1 MLPSDLRD
9 VVFDRIRRLSSGQQ
23 LPREQ
28 RPRGWPRRRDGF
40 PPPLFVSPRRRL
52 VAAAAVMAIVVVG
65 GGIGA
70 AITTGPG
77 DDRRVVVSDERRGPT
92 TSTSRDPALAVSPTA
107 APTAAPPTAPASGSP
122 GSSPSDTTGP
132 AITGV
137 GASPASIVAG
147 SGSGCENNQS
157 VVTVGASDPSGISS
171 VTISW
176 VVGTQSGAAPAQG
189 GGYLIGPLAY
199 QAGLIDA
206 PVVLTVTARD
216 GRGNATTITNS
227 SALRASTC
235 FF

>member
-1 MLPSDLRD
+1 ML
-9 VVFDRIRRLSSGQQ
+9 
-23 LPREQ
+23 
-28 RPRGWPRRRDGF
+28 
-40 PPPLFVSPRRRL
+40 
-52 VAAAAVMAIVVVG
+52 AAAAVIAIVVVG

-70 AITTGPG
+70 AITTGSG
-77 DDRRVVVSDERRGPT
+77 DERRVVVSDERRGPT
-92 TSTSRDPALAVSPTA
+92 TSTSSGPALAVST
-107 APTAAPPTAPASGSP
+107 TTAPPTAPASGSP

-132 AITGV
+132 TITGV

-176 VVGTQSGAAPAQG
+176 AVGAQSGGAPAQG
-189 GGYLIGPLAY
+189 GGYLVGPLAY
-199 QAGLIDA
+199 QAGLIDT